1 MTGQNPSRAGGFA
14 IEVETATPTRAAV
27 LRTGTCEWGLGRP
40 REGALFRIKDGERGD
55 DLIESE
61 EAGGSALLLRRW
73 IDGNVIMVIL
83 HDRITKGG
91 GRDASTG
98 KQRAAVNSPRAIAY
112 YL

>member
-27 LRTGTCEWGLGRP
+27 VRTGTCEWGLGRP
-40 REGALFRIKDGERGD
+40 REGALFRSKDGERGD
-55 DLIESE
+55 DLIDSE
-61 EAGGSALLLRRW
+61 QARGRARLLRRW

-98 KQRAAVNSPRAIAY
+98 KQREPR
-112 YL
+112 